1 MGRGLYCSWY
11 IAWIFIPSLSTFLT
25 KLQFANVW
33 VPIAGVLL
41 IMMYPIMLK
50 VKYSE
55 ILQKRKN
62 VRPISYT
69 VIIGWGIKPFTMAL
83 IAWVVVI
90 LEY

>member
-55 ILQKRKN
+55 ILQKRA
-62 VRPISYT
+62 YT

-83 IAWVVVI
+83 IAWVAVI